1 VEHQDLRQAGIK
13 DAVRQSRVEGQRT
26 KTRGRGFKDSRVLAE
41 TRIQNPE
48 AKYEKTKCKRRKA
61 TEDRMK
67 RQRPF

>member
-1 VEHQDLRQAGIK
+1 M
-13 DAVRQSRVEGQRT
+13 QS
-26 KTRGRGFKDSRVLAE
+26 DSRVSKVKEQKQGVEGSRILAE